1 MFLRSLV
8 LKNYYASSVGREL
21 PYNKKKR
28 LKLYELSVVLGT
40 PKRSVLEPIYK
51 RLG

>member
-21 PYNKKKR
+21 PYNKKR

-40 PKRSVLEPIYK
+40 QTRDRTGMDCSTGV
-51 RLG
+51 